1 MAPSCWCTVGAA
13 GVLLAIRVRAALRAA
28 GGRLVVVWDLDDCL
42 IKSEH
47 LRTETDAALSTTLC
61 GPRRGGG
68 LLAGDAEIEHV
79 DDDLMVFRTVLRP
92 HARLVLRL
100 LRPFCAHVVFTS
112 ASRGYMLNILRGL
125 LDDPAGLFERGAAP
139 ADRAP
144 ADATGT
150 ARLRWRGPLSSSDF
164 ARGHLRRAG
173 KDVRETVVLAAGGGG
188 GDGAAEEAAAEEE
201 AAGAAAE
208 EDVRQMLG
216 ARAVLVDDQP
226 GYHIA
231 QPHNGILVP
240 TFAAEAQSEGSL
252 PAMWQLG
259 ALLLRCAL
267 ARDCRPVLS
276 RSRAVASCA
285 GPGDDADAT
294 LNGAYWRRLCCAQA
308 LPLGRSAARD
318 AARGATA
325 AQLREL
331 RTAAAAPAHAWSAAQ
346 ADLRKWGAAHGLGG
360 GSSCRSAAASSCDAA
375 AFQREVCS
383 PESRAAFQQGWAR
396 ELRRTV

>member
-1 MAPSCWCTVGAA
+1 MLAPNCWCTIGAA

-61 GPRRGGG
+61 GPRCGGG
-68 LLAGDAEIEHV
+68 MLAGDAEIEHV

-125 LDDPAGLFERGAAP
+125 LDDRAGLFERGAAH
-139 ADRAP
+139 ADAAP
-144 ADATGT
+144 ADAT

-173 KDVRETVVLAAGGGG
+173 KDVRETVVLAAGGG
-188 GDGAAEEAAAEEE
+188 EAAAQE
-201 AAGAAAE
+201 AAEAAAE
-208 EDVRQMLG
+208 EDVRKMLG

-240 TFAAEAQSEGSL
+240 TFAAEAQSAGSL

-285 GPGDDADAT
+285 SPGDDADAT

-331 RTAAAAPAHAWSAAQ
+331 RTAAAAPAHAWAATQ
-346 ADLRKWGAAHGLGG
+346 VDLRKWGAAHGLDS
-360 GSSCRSAAASSCDAA
+360 GSSCHSAAASSCDAA
-375 AFQREVCS
+375 AFLREVCS
-383 PESRAAFQQGWAR
+383 PESRTAFQQGWAR